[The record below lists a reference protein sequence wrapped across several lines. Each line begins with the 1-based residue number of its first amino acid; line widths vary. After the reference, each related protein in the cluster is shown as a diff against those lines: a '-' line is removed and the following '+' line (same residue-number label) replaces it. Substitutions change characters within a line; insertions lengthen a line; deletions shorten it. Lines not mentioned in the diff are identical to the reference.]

1 MEEAR
6 RVLERLSRIEQLEQS
21 QAPPDV
27 LLAEVRALLGEA
39 EAWARTD
46 AAALDPAVDALE
58 RVRQSLEAPFV
69 AATRR

>member
-58 RVRQSLEAPFV
+58 RVRQALEAPFV

>member
-58 RVRQSLEAPFV
+58 RVRQALEAPFV
-69 AATRR
+69 ATTRR